1 MAWRSTWSCSVGGA
15 VARWKLEALF
25 TVPSYGLPS
34 LLAVPSPFPHPPS
47 EENRVAKPK
56 ILVIEDE
63 PDILEVIQYN
73 LEREGHKVIACRN
86 GEQGLS
92 RIRTDN
98 PDLVILDLMLPGMDG
113 VEVCRQV
120 KSDPVTRAIP
130 IIMVTAKSEES
141 DIVLGLGIGADDYI
155 TKPFSPRELVARVKV
170 VMRRGA
176 LREDSGG
183 GERVVRGSLVID
195 LGRHEARVSEQLLN
209 LTPTEMR
216 LLHFLASHPGR
227 VFPRAHLLSRVIGE
241 DAVVTDR
248 NIDVHVRALRQKLG
262 EHETLIETVRGVG
275 YRFAEAAR

>member
-1 MAWRSTWSCSVGGA
+1 M
-15 VARWKLEALF
+15 
-25 TVPSYGLPS
+25 
-34 LLAVPSPFPHPPS
+34 
-47 EENRVAKPK
+47 AKPK
-56 ILVIEDE
+56 ILLIEDE

-73 LEREGHKVIACRN
+73 MEREGYKVIACRN

-120 KSDPVTRAIP
+120 KGDPVTRAIP
-130 IIMVTAKSEES
+130 IIMVTAKGEES
-141 DIVLGLGIGADDYI
+141 DVVLGLGIGADDYI

-170 VMRRGA
+170 VLRRGP
-176 LREDSGG
+176 LREQNGG
-183 GERVVRGSLVID
+183 GERVVRGPLTID
-195 LGRHEARVSEQLLN
+195 LGRHEARIGEAPVT

-227 VFPRAHLLSRVIGE
+227 VFPRSHLLSRVIGE

-262 EHETLIETVRGVG
+262 AHAALIETVRGVG
-275 YRFAEAAR
+275 YRFTEAAR